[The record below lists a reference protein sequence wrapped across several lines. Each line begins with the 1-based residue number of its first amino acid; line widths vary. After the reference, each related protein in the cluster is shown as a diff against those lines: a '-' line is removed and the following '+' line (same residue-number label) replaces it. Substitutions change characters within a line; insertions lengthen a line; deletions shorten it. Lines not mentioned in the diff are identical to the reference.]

1 MSTRTVVIR
10 NGAKLDYQL
19 NYLVIRNCDSKR
31 VFLDEIQTLLIEST
45 AVSLTAVLISEL
57 TKRKVN
63 VIFCDDKRNPIAE
76 LMSLRGSHDVSLKI
90 KKQIHWSSEF
100 KEQVWTEIVKEKI
113 KKQAQHLERWQK
125 KESLHLWDFF
135 DEVTTGDKTNREGHA
150 AKVYFNA
157 LFGNGFT
164 RNDDN
169 SINAALNYGYSI
181 LLSEFNREI
190 VSNGYLTQLGLFH
203 DNQFNPFNFSSD
215 LMEPF
220 RPIIDYA
227 VMQLAPVKFEHEE
240 KDFVLQS
247 LQGTVLI
254 NGREEYIS
262 NAIKIYTRSILDA
275 LNDNELKKIRFY
287 SDEL

>member
-1 MSTRTVVIR
+1 M
-10 NGAKLDYQL
+10 
-19 NYLVIRNCDSKR
+19 
-31 VFLDEIQTLLIEST
+31 
-45 AVSLTAVLISEL
+45 
-57 TKRKVN
+57 
-63 VIFCDDKRNPIAE
+63 
-76 LMSLRGSHDVSLKI
+76 
-90 KKQIHWSSEF
+90 
-100 KEQVWTEIVKEKI
+100 
-113 KKQAQHLERWQK
+113 
-125 KESLHLWDFF
+125 
-135 DEVTTGDKTNREGHA
+135 
-150 AKVYFNA
+150 
-157 LFGNGFT
+157 FGNGFT